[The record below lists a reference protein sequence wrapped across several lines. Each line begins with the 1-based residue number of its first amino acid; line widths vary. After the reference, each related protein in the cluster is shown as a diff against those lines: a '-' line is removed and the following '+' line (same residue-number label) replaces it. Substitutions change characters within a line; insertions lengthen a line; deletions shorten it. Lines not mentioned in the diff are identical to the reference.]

1 MSSVVVKGLVKAFG
15 PTTVLS
21 GVDLEVPEG
30 SLTAV
35 LGPSGSGKTT
45 LLRVLAGFERASAG
59 SVAIS
64 GTIVEDARTHVPP
77 EARGVGYVPQ
87 EGALFPHLD
96 AAGNVGFGLPRRERR
111 GKSVAELLEL
121 VGLAG
126 KGHLYPHQLSGG
138 QQQRVAVARALAVR
152 PRLVLLDEPFS
163 SLDPALRAEV
173 RADVVRVL
181 RETATTAVLVTH
193 DQDEALSVADGVAV
207 LWEGRVAQVASPQDL
222 YYRPLGPSLARFVG
236 EANILTGELEDGS
249 VRTALGHL
257 LVADDLADNLAGG
270 LAPGLVADPAGQ
282 QVLVLVRPEQLR
294 VEEARADQAA
304 VTGTVTKSEFY
315 GHDMLVTIEVQDGAG
330 FRRLQARL
338 SGRPPI
344 PAGTLVALSVREPV
358 MAWPY
363 QSDTRQLRQPMPA
376 GTAEAG

>member
-15 PTTVLS
+15 PTTVLA

-45 LLRVLAGFERASAG
+45 LLRLIAGFERANAG

-64 GTIVEDARTHVPP
+64 GTIVEDSRTHVPP

-96 AAGNVGFGLPRRERR
+96 AAGNVGFGLPRRQRR
-111 GKSVAELLEL
+111 AEVVAELLEL

-138 QQQRVAVARALAVR
+138 QQQRVALARALAVR

-173 RADVVRVL
+173 RSDVVRVL

-207 LWEGRVAQVASPQDL
+207 LWEGRVAQLASPQEL
-222 YYRPLGPSLARFVG
+222 YYRPLGPSLAQFVG
-236 EANILTGELEDGS
+236 EANILVGELEDGS
-249 VRTALGHL
+249 VRTALGRL
-257 LVADDLADNLAGG
+257 AVVRDLPE
-270 LAPGLVADPAGQ
+270 APEGQ
-282 QVLVLVRPEQLR
+282 RSGERVLVLVRPEQLS
-294 VEEARADQAA
+294 VEEASASPAGL
-304 VTGTVTKSEFY
+304 TGTVKRSEFY
-315 GHDMLVTIEVQDGAG
+315 GHDMLVTVEVQGNG
-330 FRRLQARL
+330 GGWCLQARL
-338 SGRPPI
+338 SGRPP
-344 PAGTLVALSVREPV
+344 
-358 MAWPY
+358 
-363 QSDTRQLRQPMPA
+363 MPA
-376 GTAEAG
+376 GSPVTLRVTGPVVAWPATQPGIPA